1 MLNSDQFTAAPA
13 SLGYYYQS
21 RVALL
26 LLLKSYPNSKIS
38 LESIDD
44 ISFENNGTS
53 LELIQTKHKTNCIA
67 SLYNASTDLW
77 KTLRIWSNVIIDDS
91 YLDKTTFTLIKI
103 ICNASLG
110 IHFF

>member
-1 MLNSDQFTAAPA
+1 MLYIVKLDQFTAAPIIRILL
-13 SLGYYYQS
+13 SIS
-21 RVALL
+21 IALL

-67 SLYNASTDLW
+67 SLYNASTDHNMNFGNHYDLVC
-77 KTLRIWSNVIIDDS
+77 LIDGIQN
-91 YLDKTTFTLIKI
+91 FINNLI
-103 ICNASLG
+103 N
-110 IHFF
+110 